1 MICPK
6 CGDKYE
12 DDMPCCLWCDAPNP
26 NYGQEVKSQEQKAVS
41 VLEHQENIDGFAFI
55 ENPDDLDLRGE
66 SEGCVEFKITNSERI
81 KAVLWMLF
89 CLVYFVIG
97 LVGFFTLDEPWR
109 YFFLMVIFPFCILG
123 YHYSKTVFA
132 VEWYKDK
139 YVLKTLH
146 SKKEFPFDESAR
158 PDFEFSEQHGFVVH
172 LKKGWQTFS
181 FREKGFPEVTRMLC
195 RIYDELRPTDIVQSD
210 DGSMCAVFKPLQRP
224 AGMAGYFVS
233 FFVFVFYGILQVG
246 LLDESSSDVG
256 YGVFSFLFAF
266 LSLFIAF
273 YRAMDVFEIR
283 WYKDKFVLCTR
294 FGEKEFSFAKSELY
308 KTKCNENGTRMF
320 VFKKGIMPSIVDER
334 SFPKAVE
341 MMKNLY
347 CEDYAP

>member
-6 CGDKYE
+6 CGDEYE

-26 NYGQEVKSQEQKAVS
+26 NYGQAGESLEQKAVS
-41 VLEHQENIDGFAFI
+41 VLEHQENIDGFAFL
-55 ENPDDLDLRGE
+55 ENPDGLDLRGE
-66 SEGCVEFKITNSERI
+66 AEGCVEFKITSSERV
-81 KAVLWMLF
+81 KAFLWMLF
-89 CLVYFVIG
+89 CLVYIVVCLVGLFTVDDDSLRVIFLLALCPFC
-97 LVGFFTLDEPWR
+97 LVGFFL
-109 YFFLMVIFPFCILG
+109 
-123 YHYSKTVFA
+123 SKTVFA

-146 SKKEFPFDESAR
+146 GKKEFPFDESAR
-158 PDFEFSEQHGFVVH
+158 PSFVYSDQQGFVVS

-233 FFVFVFYGILQVG
+233 FFVLVFYGILQVG
-246 LLDESSSDVG
+246 LLDEASSDVG

-273 YRAMDVFEIR
+273 YRAMDVLEIK

-341 MMKNLY
+341 MMKDLY
-347 CEDYAP
+347 CEE